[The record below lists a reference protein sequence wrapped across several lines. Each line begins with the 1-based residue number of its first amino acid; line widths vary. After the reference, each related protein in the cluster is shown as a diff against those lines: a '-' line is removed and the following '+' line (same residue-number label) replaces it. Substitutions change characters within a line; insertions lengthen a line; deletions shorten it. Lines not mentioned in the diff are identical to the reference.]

1 MSEIKEMSVEE
12 IRSLLKSSSLSNTGG
27 VVMMKLYPLP
37 PGVEL
42 TNDEL
47 YKGAFSCDV
56 ATYTLFQH
64 HVHSH
69 TLEAISEQY
78 RNNQSLVPGLNCVTV
93 VKAIGGYD
101 SLMPMALRVDLVPGK
116 LSTGWF
122 YTGLEVAADISFTVL
137 PDDEG
142 NEYAYFYANNRK
154 DDSVLCSI
162 NEVLIKIVH

>member
-1 MSEIKEMSVEE
+1 MPEIKEMTVEE
-12 IRSLLKSSSLSNTGG
+12 IRSLLKTSSLSNTGG
-27 VVMMKLYPLP
+27 VVMMKIYPLP

-42 TNDEL
+42 KNDEL

-64 HVHSH
+64 QSHSH
-69 TLEAISEQY
+69 TLGDISEQH
-78 RNNQSLVPGLNCVTV
+78 RNNQTLVPGLNCVTV

-101 SLMPMALRVDLVPGK
+101 SLIPMALRVDLVPGK